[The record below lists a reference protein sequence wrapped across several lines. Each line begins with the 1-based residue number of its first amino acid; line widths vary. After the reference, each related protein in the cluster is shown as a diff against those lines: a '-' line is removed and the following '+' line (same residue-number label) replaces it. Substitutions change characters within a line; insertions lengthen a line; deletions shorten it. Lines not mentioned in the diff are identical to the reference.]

1 MNGIFSRMI
10 KWTVSFTTFFIFFF
24 SCKNKPEEI
33 RPIEEKI
40 TESVY
45 ASGVVKSENQ
55 YQAFAAVNGLVAE
68 VFVTEGDL
76 VKKGDPI
83 IRLSNVTAQLN
94 TENARIAADYS
105 SVAANSEKLNELKI
119 NIDLAKAKL
128 DNDASLLERQ
138 RNLWAQQIGTRNE
151 LDQRELNY
159 KNSVTAYDAAKLRH
173 AEVKKQL
180 SFQEKQSEKNLQIS
194 KTAAGDYNIKS
205 ETNGR
210 VYSLLKEKG
219 EMVSTQS
226 PVALIGDASSFILE
240 LQVDE
245 YDIARLKAGQKIVLS
260 MDSYKGQVFQA
271 IVEKINPV
279 MNERSK
285 SFTVEAGF
293 VNRPPVLFP
302 NLTCEANIIIQQKDK
317 ALTIPRVCLVE
328 DSYVLLANKERRK
341 VTTGLKDYQ
350 KVQILSGLT
359 TNDIILK
366 PVL

>member
-1 MNGIFSRMI
+1 MNGIFSLMI
-10 KWTVSFTTFFIFFF
+10 KWAVSFTTFFIFFF
-24 SCKNKPEEI
+24 SCKSKPEEI

-68 VFVTEGDL
+68 VLVTEGDL

-94 TENARIAADYS
+94 TENARITADYS

-159 KNSVTAYDAAKLRH
+159 KNAVTAYDAAKLRY

-180 SFQEKQSEKNLQIS
+180 SFQEKQSKKNLQLS

-285 SFTVEAGF
+285 SFTVEAAF
-293 VNRPPVLFP
+293 LNRPPVLFP

-317 ALTIPRVCLVE
+317 ALTIPRACLVD

-350 KVQILSGLT
+350 KVEILSGLT